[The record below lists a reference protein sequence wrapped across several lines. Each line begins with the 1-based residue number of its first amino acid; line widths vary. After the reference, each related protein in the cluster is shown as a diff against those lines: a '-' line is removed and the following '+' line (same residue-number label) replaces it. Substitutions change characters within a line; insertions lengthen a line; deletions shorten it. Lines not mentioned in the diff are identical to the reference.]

1 MPQLSVFAPLSHVF
15 WLNNCFRWG
24 GNRLLL
30 LAFLFAMFLP
40 RTIFSQEANLER
52 VVEFRNGS
60 ILQVSIPDQEAKY
73 FQMDASGDM
82 KGSSL
87 QFSKIA
93 QVQFEKTSSLTL
105 VKQVAESVDRL
116 KSENYSVREE
126 ASTWLKKEGGP
137 FLVMLKK
144 IVAPKDPEAEWRLG
158 DVIRYLESKN
168 ATKYVAIDTDDL
180 VINESNQTSINV
192 SADLGDW
199 EVIGSYRGKPIKLNR
214 DLVARISIP
223 VADDVANASPVG
235 PGAAA
240 WEVVRDS
247 QHAEMQI
254 GTRKIDFGK
263 RPDGTDTKRKDV
275 VDQMYVKYGILLSS
289 PLPKS
294 PIVVTQYKFDG
305 NSSSI
310 ANGEPEYE
318 GPIYIRFCEPNEP
331 LIPATI
337 HKLGFEIGAVEA
349 DGTIIQTIDS
359 EGNLIEEFKTTE
371 QAKQFIGFISKK
383 PVAEVRI
390 LPTPKDENFAIGN
403 LIVSEVRS
411 RSESGLLGSF
421 ALLTE
426 KENII
431 AKSLERTSE
440 GVSAIELAAGLDR
453 IDYKLEDLIAVA
465 YPGTDRQA
473 ESQPLRIELTD
484 GSVLA
489 GKIENGEF
497 YIPVLGAEPI
507 SRELVAGFRG
517 TGVVRTLPAEGDET
531 PLLILST
538 EKRVP
543 LPMLKLGDQWVENV
557 AEVEGEVLNYNY
569 STSPPVWLKTPAKI
583 GEQPLRVRLACGE
596 TIILGKIFELKD
608 WNGVEVVLKYQEREI
623 SIPAAQVLSLRLK
636 SK

>member
-1 MPQLSVFAPLSHVF
+1 MPQLTVFAPSSHHF
-15 WLNNCFRWG
+15 LLTNSFICFVA
-24 GNRLLL
+24 RLLL
-30 LAFLFAMFLP
+30 LAILALLLSPLATFG
-40 RTIFSQEANLER
+40 QEATLER
-52 VVEFRNGS
+52 VVEFRDGS
-60 ILQVSIPDQEAKY
+60 ILQISIPDQETKY

-82 KGSSL
+82 KGSSFL
-87 QFSKIA
+87 FSKIA
-93 QVQFEKTSSLTL
+93 QLHLEKTSSLTL
-105 VKQVAESVDRL
+105 VKQVADSVDRL
-116 KSENYSVREE
+116 KSENYAVREE

-180 VINESNQTSINV
+180 VINESNQPSIKV

-199 EVIGSYRGKPIKLNR
+199 EVTGSYRGMPVKLNR
-214 DLVARISIP
+214 ELVERISVP
-223 VADDVANASPVG
+223 ANEDVTNSSPIG
-235 PGAAA
+235 PGVAE

-337 HKLGFEIGAVEA
+337 HKLGFDIGAVEA

-359 EGNLIEEFKTTE
+359 EGNLIQEFKTTE
-371 QAKQFIGFISKK
+371 QAKQFVGFISKK

-390 LPTPKDENFAIGN
+390 LPTSKDENFAIGN

-411 RSESGLLGSF
+411 RSESGVLGSF
-421 ALLTE
+421 ALMTE

-431 AKSLERTSE
+431 AKNLERTSE
-440 GVSAIELAAGLDR
+440 GISAIGLVAGLER
-453 IDYKLEDLIAVA
+453 VDYKLDDLIAVS

-489 GKIENGEF
+489 GKVENGEF

-507 SRELVAGFRG
+507 ARDLIAGFRG

-531 PLLILST
+531 PLLILSS

-543 LPMLKLGDQWVENV
+543 LPMLTLGDQWVENV
-557 AEVEGEVLNYNY
+557 AEVEGEILNYNY

-636 SK
+636 SN